1 MKIVI
6 LFAFLTSC
14 LQFNENV
21 EIKKKLEISNTPP
34 TFTTSA
40 STLDTRGYLNF
51 ELKSLRNRGD
61 NIKKIVLF
69 SKKNSVK
76 ITLTPLDIQNHDQIQ
91 VRRFKDNYF
100 LKVFSENSKD
110 IYPLKISGENLSL

>member
-1 MKIVI
+1 MKIFI

-21 EIKKKLEISNTPP
+21 EIKKELGISNTPP

-51 ELKSLRNRGD
+51 DLKSLRNREES
-61 NIKKIVLF
+61 IKKIVLF

-76 ITLTPLDIQNHDQIQ
+76 LTLTPLDIQNHDQIK
-91 VRRFKDNYF
+91 VRRFKDSYF
-100 LKVFSENSKD
+100 LKIFGENSKN
-110 IYPLKISGENLSL
+110 IYQLKISGENLSL